1 MFVNAYII
9 LNYCI
14 YIYICVCVCICICIC
29 ICITCMYYMFV
40 YVCGR
45 EALKQSTKG
54 QQQGVVAGSR
64 VYLPPTK
71 ALRFPWWYMAW
82 SAMRTCISFSTSLI
96 GHGKVARL
104 SQKPPMP
111 PLHDITPLHKITT
124 SPESQTHWIYFRIH
138 EHRNMIGNWARNG
151 AHVFGW
157 AFPSRC
163 FAKKILALSAWP
175 LMAARGILLKRG
187 MRTPTSQDPV
197 QNLSSKRLQKTPRG
211 PYKGC
216 RCFLFF

>member
-1 MFVNAYII
+1 
-9 LNYCI
+9 
-14 YIYICVCVCICICIC
+14 
-29 ICITCMYYMFV
+29 
-40 YVCGR
+40 
-45 EALKQSTKG
+45 
-54 QQQGVVAGSR
+54 
-64 VYLPPTK
+64 
-71 ALRFPWWYMAW
+71 
-82 SAMRTCISFSTSLI
+82 
-96 GHGKVARL
+96 
-104 SQKPPMP
+104 
-111 PLHDITPLHKITT
+111 
-124 SPESQTHWIYFRIH
+124 
-138 EHRNMIGNWARNG
+138 MIGNWARNG

-216 RCFLFF
+216 RCFLFFYCYVVFFVFQSGALFLAICIYLLHFGAKTFTLLNFGAKICHLYCSSIFPRCSLIYPKCSSIFP